1 MFENIGSKIKGVAKI
16 FFAVGCIIAVV
27 IGSIISEVADIGTII
42 PYIVMLVGIVLSWL
56 STMLLYGFGQLVENS
71 DICAELMSQNAIE
84 KNESSDKENEEPE
97 YDGI

>member
-1 MFENIGSKIKGVAKI
+1 MFENIGSKIKGVARV
-16 FFAVGCIIAVV
+16 FFIIGCIISVLAGFILMTNTSYIILGYVV
-27 IGSIISEVADIGTII
+27 I
-42 PYIVMLVGIVLSWL
+42 LVGILLSWL
-56 STMLLYGFGQLVENS
+56 STILLYGIGQLVENS